1 MTIAEQASSGISV
14 KPGERQNRIRANW
27 GLLLA
32 AAVLLAILFLPT
44 PAGLSVAGH
53 RMLAVFGFAVIVWV
67 TDALDYA
74 VSAVVIAALM
84 AVLLGISPN
93 VANPNVP
100 IGTVQGLTTAMSGFG
115 NTALTLVAAAL
126 FLAAA
131 MTVTRLDRRIALIIL
146 SGVGTR
152 TSRIVMGAI
161 VVSTVLALLVPSATA
176 RAAAVVPIIMGII
189 VAFGVDKKSRF
200 AGLLMITTI
209 QAVSIW
215 NVGIKTAAAQNMV
228 AIGFIQKQ
236 LGHDVTWLSWLVA
249 AAPFSILM
257 SVGLYFI
264 MMTMMPPEAREI
276 PGGHET
282 VGKSLSELGPMTG
295 KEGRLLALSLILLCC
310 WATEGVLHSFDSSTT
325 TTIAVALLF
334 LPGIGVMDWKTAN
347 PLIPWGTIVLFGI
360 GISLGTALLQT
371 QAAQWLANLIVQW
384 FALNQLPALGILAV
398 MAAFLIVVHLGFASA
413 TALASSMI
421 PIVIAVLQKVQTPG
435 INVLGMTLLLQ
446 FVVSFGFIL
455 PVNSPQGM
463 VGYGTGTFAARDF
476 IRTGIAITVLAY
488 LAHAPVRRDLLALAR
503 LRVSCNPLPAKCP
516 RMAPVAGACPWFYDP
531 RIKALLASAKI
542 M

>member
-1 MTIAEQASSGISV
+1 MTIADQASSGVSV
-14 KPGERQNRIRANW
+14 KAEGQQNWIRANW
-27 GLLLA
+27 GLVLG
-32 AAVLLAILFLPT
+32 AAVLLAILVLPT
-44 PAGLSVAGH
+44 PAGLSVAGQ
-53 RMLAVFGFAVIVWV
+53 RMLAVFGFAIVVWI

-84 AVLLGISPN
+84 AVLLGLSPN
-93 VANPNVP
+93 LANPNVL
-100 IGTVQGLTTAMSGFG
+100 IGTVSGLTTAVSGFA
-115 NTALTLVAAAL
+115 NTALILVAAAL

-131 MTVTRLDRRIALIIL
+131 MTVTRLDRRIALLIL
-146 SGVGTR
+146 SRVGTR
-152 TSRIVMGAI
+152 TSRIVIGAI

-176 RAAAVVPIIMGII
+176 RAAAVIPIVMGII
-189 VAFGVDKKSRF
+189 VAFGVDRKSRF
-200 AGLLMITTI
+200 AGLLMITTV

-228 AIGFIQKQ
+228 AIGFIQKI
-236 LGHDVTWLSWLVA
+236 LGHDITWLSWLMA
-249 AAPFSILM
+249 AAPFSLLLSI
-257 SVGLYFI
+257 GLYFI

-276 PGGHET
+276 PGGHAT
-282 VGKSLSELGPMTG
+282 VERALSELGPMTG
-295 KEGRLLALSLILLCC
+295 KEARLLALSLILLLC
-310 WATEGVLHSFDSSTT
+310 WATEGVLHSFDSATT

-371 QAAQWLANLIVQW
+371 QAAQWLAGLIVQW
-384 FALNQLPALGILAV
+384 FGLNQLPSLAILAV

-413 TALASSMI
+413 TALASSLI

-435 INVLGMTLLLQ
+435 INVLGMTLVLQ

-463 VGYGTGTFAARDF
+463 VGYGTGAFVERDF
-476 IRTGIAITVLAY
+476 VRTGIAITVLAY
-488 LAHAPVRRDLLALAR
+488 LLILLF
-503 LRVSCNPLPAKCP
+503 
-516 RMAPVAGACPWFYDP
+516 GATYWRWLGYV
-531 RIKALLASAKI
+531 
-542 M
+542 

>member
-1 MTIAEQASSGISV
+1 VILTWVDPSQELIDLFRQFSASGGIAMTIADQASSGVSV
-14 KPGERQNRIRANW
+14 ELSKRQSWIRTNW
-27 GLLLA
+27 GLVLGA
-32 AAVLLAILFLPT
+32 IALLAILCLPT
-44 PAGLSVAGH
+44 PAGLSVAGQ

-74 VSAVVIAALM
+74 VSALVIAALM
-84 AVLLGISPN
+84 ALLLGISPN
-93 VANPNVP
+93 VTDPNVV
-100 IGTVQGLTTAMSGFG
+100 IGTVQGLTTAISGFG

-131 MTVTRLDRRIALIIL
+131 MTVTGLDRRIALIIL
-146 SGVGTR
+146 SRVGIR
-152 TSRIVMGAI
+152 TNRVVIGAI

-176 RAAAVVPIIMGII
+176 RAAAVIPIIMGII

-200 AGLLMITTI
+200 AGLLMITTV

-228 AIGFIQKQ
+228 AVGFIQKM
-236 LGHDVTWLSWLVA
+236 LGHDITWLSWIVA
-249 AAPFSILM
+249 AAPFSILL
-257 SVGLYFI
+257 SVGLYVI

-276 PGGHET
+276 PGGKAT
-282 VGKSLSELGPMTG
+282 VEKSLSQLGPMTG
-295 KEGRLLALSLILLCC
+295 KEHRLLAISLILLGF
-310 WATEGVLHSFDSSTT
+310 WSTEGVLHSFDSSTT

-334 LPGIGVMDWKTAN
+334 LPGIGVMDWKTVN

-384 FALNQLPALGILAV
+384 FGLNQLPALAILAV
-398 MAAFLIVVHLGFASA
+398 MAAFLVIVHLGFASA
-413 TALASSMI
+413 TALASSMV
-421 PIVIAVLQKVQTPG
+421 PILIAVLQKVQTTG
-435 INVLGMTLLLQ
+435 INVLGMTLVLQ

-463 VGYGTGTFAARDF
+463 VGYGTGTFVARDF

-488 LAHAPVRRDLLALAR
+488 LLTLVF
-503 LRVSCNPLPAKCP
+503 
-516 RMAPVAGACPWFYDP
+516 GATYWHWLGYV
-531 RIKALLASAKI
+531 
-542 M
+542 